1 MTFRVIAPLALS
13 ACLAAGGATA
23 KPRDG
28 YQEMR
33 CFDAE
38 QKARLLESKLRQG
51 HSNDAGRR
59 YKNELRRL
67 RDFRRKFCRN

>member
-1 MTFRVIAPLALS
+1 MTPRLVASIALLTWLGIGS
-13 ACLAAGGATA
+13 AGA

-38 QKARLLESKLRQG
+38 QKARLLESKLRQS

-67 RDFRRKFCRN
+67 RDFRRRFCRD